1 MSMTIVGLLGFNE
14 NYVYAVVKKASA
26 WLQPKISF
34 VFLGLCRRK
43 CNVFERLTV
52 EWLFVEAFDKM
63 HEGVGSFPFLSFA
76 GCFQQWT

>member
-34 VFLGLCRRK
+34 VFWVYAGAIVMFL
-43 CNVFERLTV
+43 NV
-52 EWLFVEAFDKM
+52 
-63 HEGVGSFPFLSFA
+63 
-76 GCFQQWT
+76 